1 MLIANPIYDAVFK
14 YLMDDLPVAR
24 VIISTIIG
32 QEIEEL
38 QFKQRERSAQV
49 VSLGVSVFRLD
60 FSAVVKTADGQR
72 KNVLIEIQK
81 ADSGSDIPRFRR
93 YLAENYYTPA
103 RRSSQRMAGDIPDPP
118 DAPDAQDDRQS
129 PSGLD
134 QSHAPLL
141 PIITIYIL
149 GYSLKHLRGR
159 SGVLIKRTYHD
170 LITGEEFPCRED
182 FIELLTHD
190 SYVIQLSELKQR
202 RRTKLERLLAL
213 FEQMHLQA
221 NEHLK
226 EFHDEL
232 PEEFQV
238 VLDRL
243 YQAALDKRIR
253 EEMSLED
260 EVLELWKRTERSHAQ
275 ALDEARKQTEEERRL
290 REEAGKREEEAR
302 KREEEAR
309 NEAEEERRLREAAGE
324 REEEARRIAEE
335 ERRLKEEAL
344 AELARLRGQARGGS

>member
-14 YLMDDLPVAR
+14 YLMDDLPVAK

-49 VSLGVSVFRLD
+49 AALGVSVFRLD

-72 KNVLIEIQK
+72 RNVLIEIQK

-103 RRSSQRMAGDIPDPP
+103 SRSSQRMGDDDP
-118 DAPDAQDDRQS
+118 DAPDALDDQERAS
-129 PSGLD
+129 TLD

-159 SGVLIKRTYHD
+159 SGVLIRRTYHD

-221 NEHLK
+221 NAHLK
-226 EFHDEL
+226 EFQDDL

-243 YQAALDKRIR
+243 YQAALDKRLR
-253 EEMSLED
+253 EEMALED
-260 EVLELWKRTERSHAQ
+260 EVLELWKRTERCHAQ
-275 ALDEARKQTEEERRL
+275 ALDEARKREEEARKQADEERRL

-302 KREEEAR
+302 QRED
-309 NEAEEERRLREAAGE
+309 
-324 REEEARRIAEE
+324 EARRHAEE

-344 AELARLRGQARGGS
+344 AELARLRGQAR

>member
-14 YLMDDLPVAR
+14 YLMDDLPVAK

-49 VSLGVSVFRLD
+49 AALGVSVFRLD
-60 FSAVVKTADGQR
+60 FSAVVKTADGRR

-103 RRSSQRMAGDIPDPP
+103 SRSSKRMGDDFDRVPDGQA
-118 DAPDAQDDRQS
+118 DPDAQDDGRQ
-129 PSGLD
+129 GLAGQD

-149 GYSLKHLRGR
+149 GYSLKNLRGR
-159 SGVLIKRTYHD
+159 SGVLIKRGYHD

-232 PEEFQV
+232 PEEFQL

-243 YQAALDKRIR
+243 YQAALDKRLR

-275 ALDEARKQTEEERRL
+275 ALEESRKREEEARKEAERERRL
-290 REEAGKREEEAR
+290 REEAGVRED
-302 KREEEAR
+302 
-309 NEAEEERRLREAAGE
+309 EERRLKD
-324 REEEARRIAEE
+324 EARRLAEE

-344 AELARLRGQARGGS
+344 AELARLRGQAGGGD